1 LNINESKDEYM
12 SYDYSNSELEI
23 FVLLFEQ
30 DSFLQSFALIRIS
43 PLSPFYHIFSTT
55 NDYLQNL
62 TIYLE
67 DVSDLTR
74 LLNNHP

>member
-43 PLSPFYHIFSTT
+43 PLSLFYHIFSTP